1 MMAGVVEIASILL
14 VQIPLDR
21 LLRCLLKFLLQYLY
35 FCYLGVCRQ
44 NVVQFQP
51 VLFHYVLEV
60 VKKVVEEITTE
71 KKDTSMEKFL
81 TVNEVVSNLGVSR
94 TTLWRWEKYNYL
106 TPIRVGTKVL
116 YREAEIKKLLN
127 N

>member
-1 MMAGVVEIASILL
+1 MAAC
-14 VQIPLDR
+14 QM
-21 LLRCLLKFLLQYLY
+21 LY
-35 FCYLGVCRQ
+35 VISPEQLG
-44 NVVQFQP
+44 
-51 VLFHYVLEV
+51 EV
-60 VKKVVEEITTE
+60 VKKVVEEISTE

-116 YREAEIKKLLN
+116 YKEAEIRKLCN
-127 N
+127 A